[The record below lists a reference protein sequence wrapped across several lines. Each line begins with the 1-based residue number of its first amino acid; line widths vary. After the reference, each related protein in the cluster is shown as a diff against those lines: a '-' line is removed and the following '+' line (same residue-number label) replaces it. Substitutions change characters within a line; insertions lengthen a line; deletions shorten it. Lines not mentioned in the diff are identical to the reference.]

1 MQITDIGIDKSG
13 KETTR
18 HGSFAFPLA
27 VYSSVLSRNVLG
39 FTNWHWHE
47 ELQFCRV
54 TTGSVRFF
62 VNEKQ
67 YLLNTGDGIF
77 INGGY
82 LHMAKP
88 ESRPD
93 SAYVCLDANPRLL
106 GGFPGSVFEE
116 KYVAPFLRDQSL
128 ENVPLQNGEPWQ
140 SAVLDGIMDIYALS
154 EEKKFGWE
162 FEVCAVL
169 SRMWL
174 SLLANRP
181 SGAAGARQNRRQN
194 NDAVQA
200 IFAYMDAHYG
210 ERVTVEAIA
219 REVCFNPSECCRLFK
234 KVTGETMFSYLR
246 SYRLAKAAELLREGD
261 MSVSQIAYETGF
273 CGASYFIEAFK
284 ERFGATPLQYS
295 KNL

>member
-13 KETTR
+13 KETTK

-27 VYSSVLSRNVLG
+27 VYNSVLSRNVLG

-116 KYVAPFLRDQSL
+116 KYVAPFLKDQSL
-128 ENVPLQNGEPWQ
+128 ANMPLAADVPWQ
-140 SAVLDGIMDIYALS
+140 QEVLNGVMEIYALC
-154 EEKKFGWE
+154 EEQRFGYE
-162 FEVCAVL
+162 FSVCSIL
-169 SRMWL
+169 SSVWL
-174 SLLANRP
+174 RLLEHRP
-181 SGAAGARQNRRQN
+181 SGGAAGRSRRQS
-194 NDAVQA
+194 NDALQLMLTY
-200 IFAYMDAHYG
+200 IDSHYG
-210 ERVTVEAIA
+210 ERLSVENVAKA
-219 REVCFNPSECCRLFK
+219 VSFAPSECCRLFK
-234 KVTGETMFSYLR
+234 KVTGDTIFSYLR
-246 SYRLAKAAELLREGD
+246 SCRLAHATELLRD
-261 MSVSQIAYETGF
+261 TDASVSQIAYDTGF
-273 CGASYFIEAFK
+273 CSTSYFIEAFK
-284 ERFGATPLQYS
+284 ERFSVTPLQYR